1 MKGSFRILAAA
12 LCLTAVI
19 TLCGCFSDPVYR
31 YKESVDSVISVQILR
46 VGENEEILAD
56 NVDAGIL
63 SELQGLKLRRYLN
76 DPVTIIAGL
85 VIRVNYESGCYELI
99 SAQCFA
105 YYNGKKLRYEHGYF
119 ERDEFEALVM
129 KYIAP
134 ASV

>member
-1 MKGSFRILAAA
+1 MKGLFRILAAA

-46 VGENEEILAD
+46 GGENEEILAD

-119 ERDEFEALVM
+119 DRDEFEALVM

>member
-1 MKGSFRILAAA
+1 MKGLFRILAAA

-19 TLCGCFSDPVYR
+19 TLCGCFSDAVYR

-119 ERDEFEALVM
+119 DRDEFEALVM

>member
-1 MKGSFRILAAA
+1 MKGLFRILAAA

-19 TLCGCFSDPVYR
+19 TLCGCFSDAVYR

-46 VGENEEILAD
+46 VGENEEVLAD

-119 ERDEFEALVM
+119 DRDEFEALVM

>member
-1 MKGSFRILAAA
+1 MKGLFRILAAA

-31 YKESVDSVISVQILR
+31 YKESVDGVISVQILR

-99 SAQCFA
+99 SAQCSA
-105 YYNGKKLRYEHGYF
+105 YYNGKKLRYEHCYF
-119 ERDEFEALVM
+119 DRDEFEILVT
-129 KYIAP
+129 
-134 ASV
+134 

>member
-46 VGENEEILAD
+46 VGESEEILAD

-99 SAQCFA
+99 SAQCSA

-119 ERDEFEALVM
+119 DRDEFEALVM